1 MRAGICRTITREQI
15 LGIENVISLPGS
27 ISLLLVSCLRCPLIA
42 SNSPFQPTHLLYI
55 LPLRKRKGPRNH
67 VPRHHL
73 PNGRALNMWAS
84 QFC

>member
-1 MRAGICRTITREQI
+1 MIVGICQTITREQI
-15 LGIENVISLPGS
+15 LGIEKVISLPGS
-27 ISLLLVSCLRCPLIA
+27 ISLLFVSCLLCPLIA
-42 SNSPFQPTHLLYI
+42 SNSPFQSTHLLYI

-84 QFC
+84 HFC